1 MGIAAAGLAITAVSA
16 AVGAYSAISSANSQA
31 AAAAYQAQVAQNN
44 AQIAAMN
51 ANDAIKTGNTQ
62 LQAQQE
68 RSAQQMGM
76 VRAAI
81 GASGVEMD
89 SGSALREQQG
99 LAEVNQL
106 NEATI
111 VSNAARSAWNYR
123 NQGADFTA
131 QAGLDQLKGQ
141 QAQAAGI
148 VGGFSSLLS
157 GAGQFSSQYV
167 KAFPSATS

>member
-1 MGIAAAGLAITAVSA
+1 MGMAAAGLAITAVSA
-16 AVGAYSAISSANSQA
+16 AVGTYSAISSANSQA

-68 RSAQQMGM
+68 RAAQQMGM

-111 VSNAARSAWNYR
+111 TSNAARSAWN
-123 NQGADFTA
+123 
-131 QAGLDQLKGQ
+131 
-141 QAQAAGI
+141 
-148 VGGFSSLLS
+148 
-157 GAGQFSSQYV
+157 
-167 KAFPSATS
+167 SATRVRTSRRRLDWIN